1 MHANFP
7 VRSDGW
13 AEIYFGN
20 VTFDLHP
27 CARSNGLYQQV
38 GETRFVQQMRDQA
51 IQYIRHQ
58 PGDFAW
64 KSLLRWVR
72 FWFVP
77 LSVLPLTALLA
88 IACWV
93 GAFLLLRNCGVVAIP
108 FVAVPVFYPIIYSMT
123 HVETRYRHPMEPV
136 QYLLAGYCA
145 SVVLNIFK
153 TRQRSPTDPRTRDTP
168 DDYIPGAGSGTGN
181 GCTSGDGAG
190 SGAGPG
196 GSGPAGGSG
205 SGGMPGYPGIGFG
218 ARKTGMTSQMGMR
231 H

>member
-153 TRQRSPTDPRTRDTP
+153 NKTAVANGPENARH
-168 DDYIPGAGSGTGN
+168 AGV
-181 GCTSGDGAG
+181 
-190 SGAGPG
+190 
-196 GSGPAGGSG
+196 
-205 SGGMPGYPGIGFG
+205 Y
-218 ARKTGMTSQMGMR
+218 
-231 H
+231 